1 MRGEPMHIT
10 HLAMTMTIV
19 LASGSAR
26 AAEIPGTVAVSDET
40 IVLKVRAEGA
50 QIYECKADPAGAATW
65 QFREP
70 IATLVAD
77 GKTVG
82 RHFAGPSWEAAD
94 GSAIIGKVVGKAPGA
109 TSKDIAWLK
118 LDVSAR
124 RGDGLLKDVTTVQ
137 RLDTQGGGFEGP
149 CTDVGTFHAEP
160 YSADY
165 VFLKK

>member
-1 MRGEPMHIT
+1 MQKA
-10 HLAMTMTIV
+10 HLLIAMTMAV
-19 LASGSAR
+19 AGLSAR
-26 AAEIPGTVAVSDET
+26 AAEIPNTVAVTDET

-50 QIYECKADPAGAATW
+50 QIYECKADPAGAMTW

-70 IATLVAD
+70 IATLLVD

-94 GSAIIGKVVGKAPGA
+94 GSAVVGKVIGKAPGA
-109 TSKDIAWLK
+109 TSKDILWLK
-118 LDVSAR
+118 LNVSDK

-137 RLDTQGGGFEGP
+137 RLETHGGNFEGA
-149 CTDVGTFHAEP
+149 CSEAGAFHVEP

>member
-1 MRGEPMHIT
+1 MQMG
-10 HLAMTMTIV
+10 HLLTAMTMLLCAAPV
-19 LASGSAR
+19 R
-26 AAEIPGTVAVSDET
+26 AAEIPSAVAVTDET

-50 QIYECKADPAGAATW
+50 QIYECKADPSGTMKW

-70 IATLVAD
+70 IATLLVD

-94 GSAIIGKVVGKAPGA
+94 GSAVIGKVVAKAPGA
-109 TSKDIAWLK
+109 TGKDIAWLK
-118 LDVSAR
+118 LNVSDR

-137 RLDTQGGGFEGP
+137 RLETQGGGFEGACSEP
-149 CTDVGTFHAEP
+149 GAFHAEP
-160 YSADY
+160 YSAEY